1 MLGRLQPTAASSSS
15 SAAELQLRRGSF
27 VDPVHETEGKR
38 GRVSAGRMGK
48 RLRVGGSEGEGCRGL
63 AAVVVYL
70 GHGELEETTG
80 G

>member
-1 MLGRLQPTAASSSS
+1 MR
-15 SAAELQLRRGSF
+15 
-27 VDPVHETEGKR
+27 EGIKEKR
-38 GRVSAGRMGK
+38 GEAV
-48 RLRVGGSEGEGCRGL
+48 GSEGDGCRGL